1 MPDGTENS
9 SGHPSD
15 QGRSS
20 DGGQNPSQPQSFTRD
35 QVDKL
40 LNERHGK
47 LDRQIA
53 DLTKERDGSEWAG
66 GPAPA
71 GAHSR
76 ALDSLGG
83 AGRFKIEDL

>member
-20 DGGQNPSQPQSFTRD
+20 DGSQNPSQPQAYD
-35 QVDKL
+35 KNQVDKL
-40 LNERHGK
+40 LNERHSK

-53 DLTKERDGSEWAG
+53 DLTKERDRLVLI
-66 GPAPA
+66 
-71 GAHSR
+71 SR
-76 ALDSLGG
+76 KDKSNSNKVLDSLVLY
-83 AGRFKIEDL
+83 R